1 MRSIFLTLSAAV
13 CCSLLA
19 AAEDGPANYSL
30 WPRRPAE
37 LEQARRLMS
46 EGKKSEAAYLL
57 RPYWTAPG
65 IVGREAR
72 QLTSLINVPR
82 YLSRQHP
89 RAYLYTIKR
98 GDSLP
103 RIARNTKC
111 LQELLMLLN
120 GLVEPS
126 RLMAGQKLVAVPVTQ
141 RVEIHL
147 AHREV
152 SVWDGDILVADYVIE
167 EVNGVKIAGQN
178 EVTTLKSCDSYVDG
192 ARVRSVGSGLAA
204 TDRALV
210 LASGCVLSAGEGGR
224 AVLRMNQR
232 DLNEMALLLAPGAE
246 VCLVRDEEA
255 YARERQAA
263 REASAPAQRAAEA
276 GEGEEAPAS

>member
-1 MRSIFLTLSAAV
+1 
-13 CCSLLA
+13 
-19 AAEDGPANYSL
+19 
-30 WPRRPAE
+30 
-37 LEQARRLMS
+37 
-46 EGKKSEAAYLL
+46 
-57 RPYWTAPG
+57 
-65 IVGREAR
+65 
-72 QLTSLINVPR
+72 
-82 YLSRQHP
+82 
-89 RAYLYTIKR
+89 
-98 GDSLP
+98 
-103 RIARNTKC
+103 
-111 LQELLMLLN
+111 MLLN

-263 REASAPAQRAAEA
+263 RESAASAQGADEA
-276 GEGEEAPAS
+276 VEVEEEPAS